1 MSPSAFALSLQAN
14 KPNEKQ
20 VASMISAKPQMSKEK
35 LVKLKEYIESSNHI
49 SIEYAK
55 GIDMYLSK
63 QQKPDVTKETSKL
76 RPTTK
81 WESAVTESDFD
92 LMVANKL
99 HQLKHSAT
107 IRGKEFNLTFAEVK
121 RLVKRKTCHYTGLKF
136 DPSINDYQLTI
147 DRVDSAKGYVSGNV
161 VACLNVVNS
170 VKEHL
175 LEREGSFFKDNPKLL
190 MRMLS
195 KLL

>member
-1 MSPSAFALSLQAN
+1 MSPTAFALSLQVN

-20 VASMISAKPQMSKEK
+20 VAAMINAKPKMCKEK
-35 LVKLKEYIESSNHI
+35 LIKLKEYIERSNHV
-49 SIEYAK
+49 SIEYTK
-55 GIDMYLSK
+55 EIDVYLSK
-63 QQKPDVTKETSKL
+63 LQKPKETLKL

-136 DPSINDYQLTI
+136 DPSINDYQLTV
-147 DRVDSAKGYVSGNV
+147 DRVDSTKGYVSGNV

-170 VKEHL
+170 MKEHL

-190 MRMLS
+190 MKMLS